1 MKILNGYSK
10 IKKFTVLTIG
20 NFDGVHK
27 GHQKIIKQ
35 TVKLAKKKNL
45 NSVVITFKPH
55 PNDFLKKN
63 CKPFKLTSEETKTEE
78 IKELIT

>member
-10 IKKFTVLTIG
+10 IKKNNTVLTIG

-35 TVKLAKKKNL
+35 TVKLSKRK
-45 NSVVITFKPH
+45 I
-55 PNDFLKKN
+55 
-63 CKPFKLTSEETKTEE
+63 
-78 IKELIT
+78 